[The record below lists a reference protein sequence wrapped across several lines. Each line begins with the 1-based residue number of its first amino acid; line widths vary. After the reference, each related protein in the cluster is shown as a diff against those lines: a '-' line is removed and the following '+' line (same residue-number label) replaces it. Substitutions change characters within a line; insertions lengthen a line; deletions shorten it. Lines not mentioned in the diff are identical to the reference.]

1 MEVVKTGKEEEEEEE
16 RNKKISHLTTIIP
29 TAVKRHMSTT

>member
-16 RNKKISHLTTIIP
+16 RNKKISHLTTIIHM
-29 TAVKRHMSTT
+29 AVKRHMSTT